1 MIEKVAAASLERG
14 TLTGDEVDHIR
25 LGQLIAKTPHKFTTG
40 CAARIVRRK
49 ASREPR
55 VLSPAVRVPHDPSL
69 YT

>member
-25 LGQLIAKTPHKFTTG
+25 LGQPIAKTPHRFATG

-49 ASREPR
+49 ASRD
-55 VLSPAVRVPHDPSL
+55 PACLGRPGAA
-69 YT
+69 